1 MVSTRFLTG
10 VLALL
15 AANAVSAGPCKP
27 SSSTV
32 YTTTTVETTT
42 TETSS
47 ATVSESLTETF
58 TSLGST
64 ETINSLSTSAE
75 TSTAFGTSTRLL
87 TTTEEPTSSV
97 AASVTTSATAVEC
110 TTNADCDGATP
121 FCDAGTGVATDPNV
135 ECSTNSECLIL
146 HGGDAPFCSAAGN
159 CIGRHGDGDCYG
171 EIPYCDND
179 FCNDVVGHSVSR
191 L

>member
-1 MVSTRFLTG
+1 MVSTQFLTG

-32 YTTTTVETTT
+32 DTTTTVEATT

-47 ATVSESLTETF
+47 ATVSDLFTESL

-64 ETINSLSTSAE
+64 ETANSLSTL
-75 TSTAFGTSTRLL
+75 GTFTTLL
-87 TTTEEPTSSV
+87 TTTTEEPTSS
-97 AASVTTSATAVEC
+97 AATSATTSAASSVEC

-121 FCDAGTGVATDPNV
+121 FCDAGTCVATDPNV
-135 ECSTNSECLIL
+135 ECSTNAECNAL
-146 HGGDAPFCSAAGN
+146 HGGSAPFCSAAGN
-159 CIGRHGDGDCYG
+159 CIGCRGDGDCYG
-171 EIPYCDND
+171 ETPYCDDN
-179 FCNDVVGHSVSR
+179 FCNDVVGHGGFKMR
-191 L
+191 R